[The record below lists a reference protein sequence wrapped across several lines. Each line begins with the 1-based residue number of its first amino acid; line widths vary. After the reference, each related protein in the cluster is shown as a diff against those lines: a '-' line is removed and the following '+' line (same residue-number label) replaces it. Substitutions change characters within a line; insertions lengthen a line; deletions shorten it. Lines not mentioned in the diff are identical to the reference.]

1 MGDEGPGDKLPLR
14 TEESTKVDTC
24 SKGKPMAEFLQ
35 QSDGSSGTNQV
46 GAKLIIE
53 ITNGKNLHEFEVD
66 GKMAIDDGDTG
77 QVDIS
82 SIGMKESAKLGI
94 HSGGEPMMESV
105 QQSEGN
111 SCANLVGAETEIRLV
126 EGNNLQDLK
135 VGAETETESVWQSDA
150 TWNRFV
156 EGNNLEELKVGA
168 ETAIASVQQS
178 DATCCTVKVGAE
190 TENRLVEGDS
200 LQELKVGAE
209 TEIESVQQSD
219 ATCCTVEVGAETK
232 YRIVEGN
239 NLQEFKVGAE
249 MGIESLQQSNATC
262 CTVEVGTETEYR
274 LVEGNNLQE
283 LEVGAEM
290 GIESLRQSDEICF
303 TVEVGAEMEIRLVGG
318 KLGECEDGAKMEIIQ
333 SAKKSNAN
341 CGTNEDGAELDNMIT
356 KFKNGQVGENQGSSL
371 QDQFSKLSCEELVP
385 TLGDSQ
391 PEMVSSIQSSGMYDE
406 TQISLDEQLQTAR
419 ELNDKWK

>member
-1 MGDEGPGDKLPLR
+1 
-14 TEESTKVDTC
+14 
-24 SKGKPMAEFLQ
+24 MAEFLQ

-77 QVDIS
+77 QVDIL

-249 MGIESLQQSNATC
+249 MGIESL
-262 CTVEVGTETEYR
+262 
-274 LVEGNNLQE
+274 
-283 LEVGAEM
+283 
-290 GIESLRQSDEICF
+290 RQSDEICF